1 MKDKIKS
8 FEEFE
13 QRFKNQKLPEVQHN
27 EYLSTNAIER
37 KKVPIFLRASF
48 ISIFLTVSISVSIAA
63 AMHFT
68 EWKFLNS
75 EGKQVFEMKTMTE
88 EEAEPHHKYDEIYRK
103 YRTVMDEIK
112 KDIPKGQFKYFLT
125 VEGYEEI
132 GGSGLTMLYN
142 GEEVKSVTQIPYDIR
157 EFLHLKDELQNEL
170 VLKSGLIYYE
180 IPNTKVDLAEEMYK
194 EAKEN
199 NLSYIIKD
207 GNLTSDISNLFLHYE
222 SKIMSVE
229 EGRHY
234 QIIISPVREEMH
246 TTENLAGFINVKRD
260 GIDFLYSRE
269 HHKIYFIKEDTS
281 RKFLISISTSWREEN
296 FVEKEE
302 QEGLIEI
309 AKAFF
314 N

>member
-68 EWKFLNS
+68 EWKFYNS

-112 KDIPKGQFKYFLT
+112 KDIPKGQFKYFLA

-142 GEEVKSVTQIPYDIR
+142 EEEIRSVTQIPDDIR
-157 EFLHLKDELQNEL
+157 GFLHLKNELQDNNL
-170 VLKSGLIYYE
+170 ALISGTLYYDT
-180 IPNTKVDLAEEMYK
+180 PRSDVNLADEMY
-194 EAKEN
+194 
-199 NLSYIIKD
+199 
-207 GNLTSDISNLFLHYE
+207 
-222 SKIMSVE
+222 
-229 EGRHY
+229 
-234 QIIISPVREEMH
+234 
-246 TTENLAGFINVKRD
+246 
-260 GIDFLYSRE
+260 
-269 HHKIYFIKEDTS
+269 
-281 RKFLISISTSWREEN
+281 
-296 FVEKEE
+296 
-302 QEGLIEI
+302 
-309 AKAFF
+309 
-314 N
+314 